1 MARVAKSVVITN
13 KADRIIDYIAD
24 VKNHPA
30 FLGPLKTISNVNGD
44 PKKAGTSWDWTFVMA
59 GVEFSGRAE
68 TVKYESG
75 KQFSFKTTTGIQS
88 TVTYSAEP
96 QGNGAKVSIDVTY
109 DVPPSLLSKM
119 QAGVVEKVN
128 EADGARAVENLKTI
142 LDQ

>member
-75 KQFSFKTTTGIQS
+75 KQFSFRTTTGIQS
-88 TVTYSAEP
+88 TFTYSAEP
-96 QGNGAKVSIDVTY
+96 QGNSVKVSIDVTY

-128 EADGARAVENLKTI
+128 DADGARAVENLKTI

>member
-1 MARVAKSVVITN
+1 
-13 KADRIIDYIAD
+13 
-24 VKNHPA
+24 
-30 FLGPLKTISNVNGD
+30 
-44 PKKAGTSWDWTFVMA
+44 
-59 GVEFSGRAE
+59 
-68 TVKYESG
+68 VKYESG

-88 TVTYSAEP
+88 TFTYSAEP

>member
-1 MARVAKSVVITN
+1 MARVAQSVVITN
-13 KADRIIDYIAD
+13 TADRIIDYIAD

-30 FLGPLKTISNVNGD
+30 FLGPLKSIANLNGD
-44 PKKAGTSWDWTFVMA
+44 PKKVGTSWDWTFVME

-75 KQFSFKTTTGIQS
+75 KQFGFKTTTGIQS
-88 TVTYSAEP
+88 TFTYSAEP
-96 QGNGAKVSIDVTY
+96 QGKGAKVSIDVTY
-109 DVPPSLLSKM
+109 EVPQSLLSRM

-128 EADGARAVENLKTI
+128 EAEGARAVENLKTI

>member
-1 MARVAKSVVITN
+1 VVITN

-44 PKKAGTSWDWTFVMA
+44 PKKVGTSWDWTFVMA

-68 TVKYESG
+68 TVRYESG
-75 KQFSFKTTTGIQS
+75 KQFGFKTTTGIQS
-88 TVTYSAEP
+88 TFTYSAEP
-96 QGNGAKVSIDVTY
+96 QGSGAKVSIDVTY
-109 DVPPSLLSKM
+109 DVPQSLLAKM
-119 QAGVVEKVN
+119 QAGVVEKLN
-128 EADGARAVENLKTI
+128 DAEGARAVENLKTI